1 VRLNREINRIL
12 TLPATRE
19 RIAGLGGE
27 PASMSPEQFQAK
39 ALEDSKRFATIIRE
53 RRIVGD

>member
-1 VRLNREINRIL
+1 
-12 TLPATRE
+12 
-19 RIAGLGGE
+19 
-27 PASMSPEQFQAK
+27 MSPEQFQAK